1 MKTTV
6 AVLADYANVER
17 SGKLNIMGI
26 FDVINAPSVP
36 CLHAQMNLVVRL
48 VAEPSETG
56 APLPIDIQLIN
67 EDGQVAF
74 GLKGEMAFP
83 AAPAGELSTNDQILC
98 LNNIGFE
105 RFGDYE
111 FKILIRAEVV
121 ATIPFH
127 VRQSKSSHR

>member
-26 FDVINAPSVP
+26 FDVIFAPSVP
-36 CLHAQMNLVVRL
+36 CRHAQMNLVVRL
-48 VAEPSETG
+48 DAEPSETG
-56 APLPIDIQLIN
+56 VTLPIDIQLVN
-67 EDGQVAF
+67 EDGQIAF
-74 GLKGEMAFP
+74 GLKGEMAF
-83 AAPAGELSTNDQILC
+83 AKAPAGELSTNNQILC

-111 FKILIRAEVV
+111 FKILIRDEVV

-127 VRQSKSSHR
+127 VRQTQSSHQ